1 MLHPEL
7 PANIEAERAT
17 LGSLLVN
24 RDAIVMVAPWLT
36 AELFYMARHGQVYA
50 AIAHLYANR
59 VPPDTRTVADEL
71 RRRGQLD
78 DVGGVVYLSD
88 LTDAVPTS
96 YHVEYYAREVER
108 CALLRQLVAAG
119 GQIAALGYDDRLT
132 TDAALGSAQQAIAAI
147 QLRTVKTGLLPMS
160 VLVDHQYERMAKATS
175 DDPGPAFG
183 VCTHYRDLDEI
194 TGGLQDSDV
203 IILAARPGVGKS
215 ALMSG
220 MALGVCDQRSALV
233 FSLEMSRDQLIQR
246 MVASHAKIDSH
257 RIRTLHMSERDSRAF
272 MESLTHLSQ
281 LPIFID
287 DTPAVSVAYIRN
299 AAYRHVAEH
308 GQPIVLF
315 VDYLQL
321 MTAPGMRADDRV
333 QVVSAISRDL
343 KALAKELHCPIVALA
358 QLSRA
363 VESRTS
369 HIPMLSDLRESG
381 GIEQDADIV
390 MFLYREELYDT
401 ETDKKGIAELHIAKH
416 RNGPVGVV
424 PLRFDACTTTFSDL
438 TYRSP
443 EGY

>member
-17 LGSLLVN
+17 LGSLLSN
-24 RDAIVMVAPWLT
+24 RDAIVMIASWVT
-36 AELFYMARHGQVYA
+36 ADLFYLARHGHIYA

-71 RRRGQLD
+71 RRREQLD
-78 DVGGVVYLSD
+78 GVGGVAYLSD

-132 TDAALGSAQQAIAAI
+132 TDAALGSAQQTIAAI

-160 VLVDHQYERMAKATS
+160 ALVDRQYERMAKATS
-175 DDPGPAFG
+175 DDPGPALG
-183 VCTHYRDLDEI
+183 VCTHFRDLDEI

-215 ALMSG
+215 AMMSG
-220 MALGVCDQRSALV
+220 MALGVCGQRSALV

-246 MVASHAKIDSH
+246 MVASHARIDSH
-257 RIRTLHMSERDSRAF
+257 RIRTLHMSERDSRVF
-272 MESLTHLSQ
+272 MESLTYLSQ

-287 DTPAVSVAYIRN
+287 DTPAVSVSYIRN
-299 AAYRHVAEH
+299 AAYRHIAEH

-343 KALAKELHCPIVALA
+343 KGLAKELNCPVVALA

-381 GIEQDADIV
+381 GIEADADIV
-390 MFLYREELYDT
+390 MFLYREEMYDA

-424 PLRFDACTTTFSDL
+424 PLRFDAATTTFSDL
-438 TYRSP
+438 TYRSVD
-443 EGY
+443 GY